1 MAQGRHEVAAWKTAS
16 QNYWN
21 NFLNPAAGAGV
32 TGVGNFSH
40 WVSGKVAPILSKMKT
55 EYLTLGALT
64 PETRAQFNAIAS
76 NPASLVDRTENER
89 PEKIQSL
96 QIFFNRSGD
105 ALNKL
110 ASWDPR
116 TADPNAPVTI
126 LAPSGKPV
134 DFMRQYVSNMLL
146 PYMDK
151 ETAASTRNWLFR
163 ANPETF
169 RRYEAQQYNTPAP
182 IQAGEYNPA
191 ALKANLQNVAG
202 ALDWDKFY
210 QTPVGQ
216 ALVKQGGQQEVSS
229 PMAWMKQY
237 LTTAAQGIG
246 GTRAEQRAAVNR
258 LATLRQEMEGQAQ
271 VDPNTA
277 QFLTVAENIVN
288 PILKQQSGSGL
299 IGQQRAIKKF
309 GQEEFRR
316 GSTYRNP
323 FAL

>member
-1 MAQGRHEVAAWKTAS
+1 MKGRQEIGAWKTAS
-16 QNYWN
+16 ETYWN
-21 NFLNPAAGAGV
+21 NFLNPVAKAGV
-32 TGVGNFSH
+32 GGVGYFSN
-40 WVSGKVAPILSKMKT
+40 WTSGKVAPILSKMKT

-76 NPASLVDRTENER
+76 NPASLVDKDENER
-89 PEKIQSL
+89 AEKIQSL
-96 QIFFNRSGD
+96 QIFFNRSSG

-116 TADPNAPVTI
+116 TADPNAPVNI

-151 ETAASTRNWLFR
+151 ETAAATRNWLFR
-163 ANPETF
+163 VNPETF
-169 RRYEAQQYNTPAP
+169 RRYEAQQYSTPAP
-182 IQAGEYNPA
+182 IQAGEYDPA
-191 ALKANLQNVAG
+191 ALKANLLNVAG
-202 ALDWDKFY
+202 TLDWDKFY

-246 GTRAEQRAAVNR
+246 GTRAEQRAAAGR
-258 LATLRQEMEGQAQ
+258 LATLKQEIEGQTQ
-271 VDPNTA
+271 VDPNIA

-288 PILKQQSGSGL
+288 PLLKQQSGSSL
-299 IGQQRAIKKF
+299 IGQQRAIKKW
-309 GQEEFRR
+309 GQDEFRR